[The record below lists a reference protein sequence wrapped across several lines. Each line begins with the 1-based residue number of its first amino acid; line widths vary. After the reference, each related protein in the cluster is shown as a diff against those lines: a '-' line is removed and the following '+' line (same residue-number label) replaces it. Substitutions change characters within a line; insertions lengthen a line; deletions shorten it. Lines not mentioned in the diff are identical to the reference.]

1 MPLKQPRGNR
11 VRIVVVAN
19 DTRGGV
25 QPYIALGA
33 GLQDAGHNVR
43 VVAPADF
50 ASMVTSRGL
59 AFSGLSGN
67 AQADARR
74 VGSTSKRGPIASMRS
89 IAGEMT
95 TRMETWTRETLEAS
109 DGADLLTGGVGGMIV
124 GLSVADKLSVPF
136 VPTHLQPVDA
146 PTGDYPGVLFA
157 GMPTWLGR
165 PGRRLGHTLTGLA
178 LWTPFK
184 RPMMS
189 ARASVLKLSGPPA
202 AAKGQ
207 PVLYGFSP
215 RVVQVPTVPGKERH
229 VTGYWF
235 ADSSGWT
242 PPPALDAFLAREGP
256 VVSIGFGSMTGEDP
270 ARFTATVLS
279 AVRAAGVRA
288 VLLSGWGGLAA
299 TPDTDDVL
307 VADAVPHD
315 WLFPRVA
322 AAVHHGGAGTTG
334 AALRAG
340 IPAIVVPFG
349 ADQPFW
355 GARVAAL
362 GVGPAPIPRRQLT
375 GQGLAAALS
384 DTLADAAMRS
394 RAADFGMAMRAEDGV
409 AAAVLEFDRIGR
421 SGTVFPA

>member
-1 MPLKQPRGNR
+1 M
-11 VRIVVVAN
+11 RIVVVAN

-25 QPYIALGA
+25 HPYIALGA
-33 GLQDAGHNVR
+33 GLHEAGHNVR

-50 ASMVTSRGL
+50 ASMVTDRGL

-74 VGSTSKRGPIASMRS
+74 VGSMSKRGPIASMHAV
-89 IAGEMT
+89 AGEMT
-95 TRMETWTRETLEAS
+95 TRMEAWTRETLEAGE
-109 DGADLLTGGVGGMIV
+109 GADLLTGGVGGMVV
-124 GLSVADKLSVPF
+124 GLSVADKLGVPF
-136 VPTHLQPVDA
+136 IPTHLQPVDA

-157 GMPTWLGR
+157 GMPAWLGR
-165 PGRRLGHTLTGLA
+165 PGRRLGHTLSDLA

-189 ARASVLKLSGPPA
+189 ARSNVLKLSGPPA
-202 AAKGQ
+202 AANGQ

-215 RVVQVPTVPGKERH
+215 KVVKVPNRPGTERH

-235 ADSSGWT
+235 ADSSNWT
-242 PPPALDAFLAREGP
+242 PPPALEAFLAREGP

-270 ARFTATVLS
+270 ARFTASVLS
-279 AVRAAGVRA
+279 AVRAAGLRA
-288 VLLSGWGGLAA
+288 VLLSGWGGLASIPEA
-299 TPDTDDVL
+299 DDMF

-340 IPAIVVPFG
+340 IPAIVIPFG

-355 GARVAAL
+355 GGRVSAL
-362 GVGPAPIPRRQLT
+362 GAGPTPIPRRQLT
-375 GQGLAAALS
+375 SERLAAALS
-384 DTLADAAMRS
+384 DTLADTAMRS
-394 RAADFGMAMRAEDGV
+394 RAAAFGAEIQAEDGV
-409 AAAVLEFDRIGR
+409 AAAVLQFDRIGR
-421 SGTVFPA
+421 QDTVSPI

>member
-1 MPLKQPRGNR
+1 M
-11 VRIVVVAN
+11 RIVVVAN

-33 GLQDAGHNVR
+33 GLQEAGHNVR

-50 ASMVTSRGL
+50 ASMVTDRGL

-74 VGSTSKRGPIASMRS
+74 VGSMSKRGPIASMRAV
-89 IAGEMT
+89 AGEMT
-95 TRMETWTRETLEAS
+95 TRMETWTRETLEAGE
-109 DGADLLTGGVGGMIV
+109 GADLLTGGVGGMVV
-124 GLSVADKLSVPF
+124 GLSVADKLGVPF
-136 VPTHLQPVDA
+136 IPTHLQPVDA

-157 GMPTWLGR
+157 GIPAWLGR
-165 PGRRLGHTLTGLA
+165 PGRRLGHTLSHLA

-189 ARASVLKLSGPPA
+189 ARSSVLKLSGSPA

-207 PVLYGFSP
+207 PVLYGVSP
-215 RVVQVPTVPGKERH
+215 RLVQVPNRPGTERH

-235 ADSSGWT
+235 ADSSTWT
-242 PPPALDAFLAREGP
+242 PSPELEAFLAREGP

-270 ARFTATVLS
+270 ARFTASVLS

-288 VLLSGWGGLAA
+288 VLLSGWGGLASMPEA
-299 TPDTDDVL
+299 DDVF

-340 IPAIVVPFG
+340 IPAIVIPFG

-355 GARVAAL
+355 GARVSAL
-362 GVGPAPIPRRQLT
+362 GAGPTPIPRRRLT
-375 GQGLAAALS
+375 SERLAAALS
-384 DTLADAAMRS
+384 DTLADTVMRS
-394 RAADFGMAMRAEDGV
+394 RAADFGAEIRSEDGV
-409 AAAVLEFDRIGR
+409 AAAVLQFDKIGR
-421 SGTVFPA
+421 RDTVSPI

>member
-1 MPLKQPRGNR
+1 M
-11 VRIVVVAN
+11 RIVVVAN

-33 GLQDAGHNVR
+33 GLQEAGHNVR

-50 ASMVTSRGL
+50 ASMVTDRGL

-74 VGSTSKRGPIASMRS
+74 VGSMSKRGPIASMRAV
-89 IAGEMT
+89 AGEMT
-95 TRMETWTRETLEAS
+95 TRMETWTRETLEAGE
-109 DGADLLTGGVGGMIV
+109 GADLLTGGVGGMVV
-124 GLSVADKLSVPF
+124 GLSVADKLGVPF
-136 VPTHLQPVDA
+136 IPTHLQPVDA

-157 GMPTWLGR
+157 GIPAWLGR
-165 PGRRLGHTLTGLA
+165 PGRRLGHTLSDLA
-178 LWTPFK
+178 LWTPFR

-189 ARASVLKLSGPPA
+189 ARSSVLKLSGPPA

-215 RVVQVPTVPGKERH
+215 RLVQVPNRPGTERH

-235 ADSSGWT
+235 ADSSNWT
-242 PPPALDAFLAREGP
+242 PPPPLEAFLAREGP

-270 ARFTATVLS
+270 ARFTANVLS

-288 VLLSGWGGLAA
+288 VLLSGWGGLASILE
-299 TPDTDDVL
+299 TDDVF

-340 IPAIVVPFG
+340 IPAIVIPFG

-355 GARVAAL
+355 GARVSAL
-362 GVGPAPIPRRQLT
+362 GAGPTPIPRRQLT
-375 GQGLAAALS
+375 SERLAAALS
-384 DTLADAAMRS
+384 DTLADTAMRS
-394 RAADFGMAMRAEDGV
+394 RAADFGADIRSEDGV
-409 AAAVLEFDRIGR
+409 AAAVLQFDRIGR
-421 SGTVFPA
+421 QDPVSPI

>member
-1 MPLKQPRGNR
+1 MR
-11 VRIVVVAN
+11 VVVVAN

-33 GLQDAGHNVR
+33 GLQAAGHDVR

-50 ASMVTSRGL
+50 ASLTTDRGL
-59 AFSGLSGN
+59 AFSGLTGN
-67 AQADARR
+67 AQEDARR
-74 VGSTSKRGPIASMRS
+74 VGSTAQRGQ
-89 IAGEMT
+89 IAGMRAVAAALT
-95 TRMETWTRETLEAS
+95 TRLETWTRETLEAS
-109 DGADLLTGGVGGMIV
+109 ESADLLTGGVGGMIV
-124 GLSVADKLSVPF
+124 GLSVADKLGVPF
-136 VPTHLQPVDA
+136 IPAHLQPVDA
-146 PTGDYPGVLFA
+146 PTGDYPGVLLP
-157 GMPTWLGR
+157 GMPAWLGR
-165 PGRRLGHTLTGLA
+165 PGRRLSHTLTGLA

-189 ARASVLKLSGPPA
+189 VRSSVLQLSGPPA

-207 PVLYGFSP
+207 PVLFGFSP
-215 RVVQVPTVPGKERH
+215 RVVQVPARPGVERH

-242 PPPALDAFLAREGP
+242 PPPALEAFLAREGP
-256 VVSIGFGSMTGEDP
+256 VVSIGFGSMSGEDP
-270 ARFTATVLS
+270 ERFTSKVLS

-288 VLLSGWGGLAA
+288 VLLSGWGALASI
-299 TPDTDDVL
+299 PESEDVL
-307 VADAVPHD
+307 VAEAVPHD
-315 WLFPRVA
+315 WLFPRVS

-362 GVGPAPIPRRQLT
+362 GLGPAPIPRRHLS
-375 GQGLAAALS
+375 GQRLAAALS
-384 DTLADAAMRS
+384 TTLADAAMRS
-394 RAADFGMAMRAEDGV
+394 RAADVGIGIRAEDGV
-409 AAAVLEFDRIGR
+409 AAAVRHFDRIGR
-421 SGTVFPA
+421 RGGSSPM